1 MKSEFVAQIVRE
13 VLARCS
19 QEYVKEER
27 KGKNSEVKKARLSHK
42 F

>member
-27 KGKNSEVKKARLSHK
+27 KAKNSEVKKARLSHK